1 MPYFELSKNE
11 INFPPAYF
19 SDIDGL
25 VAVGGDLR
33 FERLILAYNSG
44 IYFWHHPLKHIKWWS
59 PDPRIVLKLI
69 SYNFPQERFEI
80 LKKEFRYSYNNSFE
94 KVLGACKKVYNIK
107 NEMNNN
113 WLTENAVRSFLQ
125 LHEMGLAKSVEIWKN
140 EELVGGAFG
149 VSIGKVFFGEYLFS
163 MTKKSDEFALLCLIK
178 QLQEH
183 KFEWIDLQ
191 KETMA
196 CKDLEVDEISRI
208 EYVTVCQENGK
219 TTNKTI

>member
-1 MPYFELSKNE
+1 LPYFELSKNE

-94 KVLGACKKVYNIK
+94 KVLDACKKVYNIK

-113 WLTENAVRSFLQ
+113 WLTENAVRSFLK

-140 EELVGGAFG
+140 EELVGGVFG

-163 MTKKSDEFALLCLIK
+163 MTKKADEFALLCLIK

-196 CKDLEVDEISRI
+196 CNDLEVDEISRI
-208 EYVTVCQENGK
+208 EYVTICQENGK

>member
-11 INFPPAYF
+11 ISFPPAYF

-25 VAVGGDLR
+25 VAVGGDLSV
-33 FERLILAYNSG
+33 ERLILAYNRG

-59 PDPRIVLKLI
+59 PDPRIVLKLV
-69 SYNFPQERFEI
+69 SYDFPKERFEI
-80 LKKEFRYSYNNSFE
+80 LKKEFRYSYNTSFE
-94 KVLGACKKVYNIK
+94 KVLDACKKVYNIK

-113 WLTENAVRSFLQ
+113 WLTENAVRSFLH
-125 LHEMGLAKSVEIWKN
+125 LYKMGLAKSVEIWKN
-140 EELVGGAFG
+140 DELVGGVFG
-149 VSIGKVFFGEYLFS
+149 VSIGKIFFGEYLFS
-163 MTKKSDEFALLCLIK
+163 MTKKADEFALLCLIK
-178 QLQEH
+178 QLQEQ

-196 CKDLEVDEISRI
+196 CNDLEVDEISRI

>member
-25 VAVGGDLR
+25 VAVGGDLSV
-33 FERLILAYNSG
+33 ERLILAYNSG

-59 PDPRIVLKLI
+59 PDPRIVLKLV
-69 SYNFPQERFEI
+69 SHDFPKERFEI
-80 LKKEFRYSYNNSFE
+80 LKKEFRYSYNTSFE
-94 KVLGACKKVYNIK
+94 KVLDACKKVYNNK

-125 LHEMGLAKSVEIWKN
+125 LHETGLAKSVEIWKDD
-140 EELVGGAFG
+140 ELVGGVFG
-149 VSIGKVFFGEYLFS
+149 VSIGNIFFGEYLFS
-163 MTKKSDEFALLCLIK
+163 MAKTADEFALLCLIK

-183 KFEWIDLQ
+183 KFEWIDMQ

-196 CKDLEVDEISRI
+196 FNDLEVDEISRI
-208 EYVTVCQENGK
+208 EYVTLCQENGK
-219 TTNKTI
+219 ISNKTI